1 MSYYMW
7 MILLFAVAINGRTIP
22 RNPLEKNILSFLTKW
37 QADVLSIPS
46 LKSLKIPPVQ
56 YNYQGRGIK
65 MDYSIGDMELT
76 GLNQFSIENI
86 AASEKTLEVSLTLL
100 FPVLTLRS
108 EHYKLYGRA
117 YYVYPLR
124 GSGKM
129 NIVFRNSI
137 ITATVRFTSDGG
149 GTRIQDFLLNFDV
162 KEIEADLENSSWP
175 INTLLNTEGAQILEE
190 YYSTIVE
197 ALWDYVVPTVNDYL
211 LEVPPSRLLQ
221 IIVHSE

>member
-1 MSYYMW
+1 MW
-7 MILLFAVAINGRTIP
+7 VILLLAVAINGRIIP

-37 QADVLSIPS
+37 QADMLTIPS
-46 LKSLKIPPVQ
+46 LKSLKIPPVE

-76 GLNQFSIENI
+76 GLKQFSIKNI
-86 AASEKTLEVSLTLL
+86 AASEKSLEVSLTLL

-108 EHYKLYGRA
+108 EQYKLTGWA

-129 NIVFRNSI
+129 NLVFRNSI
-137 ITATVRFTSDGG
+137 ITATARFASDRG
-149 GTRIQDFLLNFDV
+149 GTRIHDFLLNFDV
-162 KEIEADLENSSWP
+162 KQIEADLQNSSWP
-175 INTLLNTEGAQILEE
+175 IYVLLNTEGAQILAE
-190 YYSTIVE
+190 YHSTIVK

-211 LEVPPSRLLQ
+211 LDVPPSHLLQ
-221 IIVHSE
+221 IIVDSK

>member
-7 MILLFAVAINGRTIP
+7 VIFLLAVAINGRIIP
-22 RNPLEKNILSFLTKW
+22 RNPLEKNIVSFLTKW
-37 QADVLSIPS
+37 QADMLTIPS
-46 LKSLKIPPVQ
+46 LKSLKIPPVE

-76 GLNQFSIENI
+76 GLKQFSIKNI

-108 EHYKLYGRA
+108 EQYKLTGWA

-129 NIVFRNSI
+129 NLVFRNSI
-137 ITATVRFTSDGG
+137 ITATVRFASDRG
-149 GTRIQDFLLNFDV
+149 GTRIHDFLLNFDV
-162 KEIEADLENSSWP
+162 KQIEADLQNSSWP
-175 INTLLNTEGAQILEE
+175 INVLLNTEGAQILAE
-190 YYSTIVE
+190 YHSTIVK
-197 ALWDYVVPTVNDYL
+197 ALWDYVVPTVNNYL
-211 LEVPPSRLLQ
+211 LDVPPSHLLQ
-221 IIVHSE
+221 IIVDSK